1 MARVFRAEDSALGRT
16 VAVKM
21 MRPSADAVAS
31 PERTRNEMR
40 VLASVN
46 HPALVTLYDA
56 RVVPGGAEY
65 LVMEYIGGPTL
76 AQRLH
81 AGPLAPGQVAQPAV
95 DPASALHVVQRPGTV
110 HRDTKH
116 RKE

>member
-1 MARVFRAEDSALGRT
+1 MARVFRAEDIALGRT

-65 LVMEYIGGPTL
+65 LVMEYIDGPTL

-81 AGPLAPGQVAQPAV
+81 DGPRSEKRRAGDKWVSRGKSRWSPT
-95 DPASALHVVQRPGTV
+95 H
-110 HRDTKH
+110 
-116 RKE
+116 